1 MVRFHPTTFT
11 AARRVLRSYL
21 ACWLILQFALV
32 SAPLAY
38 AAGPAGLGAR
48 ISILAGDDTSID
60 LRITT
65 GHPAAPEGWLLAA
78 PPTGDVLLEVLSP
91 EVAQAPVTI
100 TGEGWLRDQ
109 RVVRLTLAPGVAVQP
124 EASATVRV
132 HFMGAA
138 DAGSAEASP
147 AEDPW
152 FEGILRNALLNYEQG
167 LRWRQRPTAAPSAPA
182 ALPFYPPQARLRLAA
197 PVAGV
202 YRLAGADLL
211 AAGWPADWLATAGL
225 QLSQNDRAY
234 PLHVA
239 DGGDGNLDPEDYL
252 EFYVS
257 PGASRYAPGRVLWLD
272 WVDPAPAERH
282 LSASQPAAVAATTP
296 VAFPSTLRLEE
307 ARVYRSDLAL
317 RGDPWFWQ
325 RLTVRRD
332 TVVTYRFPFPLNAPY
347 PSDTPAV
354 LSMRLQ
360 PLESP
365 PYQLSVSLNGQL
377 LLDYLWEPTQN
388 TLVTASFSDAILRDG
403 TNELVLTLTH
413 SGPNSAQSL
422 LLDWFELSYQQSYA
436 SSGDQAA
443 FAAPKPGT
451 WQFRIPGFSAADV
464 SVYDVT
470 TADFPRRITDA
481 EVIAEGESYSLR
493 FAAQGDTR
501 TRFVAAAGPATLT
514 PQVQLVE
521 PSDTLAPQDG
531 ADWIALAPAELA
543 AALEPLAERRAAQ
556 GLRARVVDLAEVYN
570 AYGGGQPEPRA
581 IQRFLADAYAS
592 WPGPPPTF
600 VLLAGDGSYDPRNYL
615 GVNRPI
621 GIPPFLATVDPIIGE
636 TAAENSFAAV
646 RGVDPLPDV
655 IVGRIPAD
663 TIDELGAVVTKILA
677 YEDQEPWTA
686 GNWPLRHFF
695 LADNPDGAGD
705 FHLFADA
712 AAAAIPRHHRVDEFY
727 FSLPGYESAA
737 DARAAVV
744 KALNEGLLTLN
755 YVGHGTPDAW
765 GGERLFAPELIPQLT
780 NADHAPPAWSMSSL
794 NGYFIEP
801 ATRSFLEHML
811 LAPNGGVSAYI
822 ASTGVGLVLGN
833 YLMHYGGLWQ
843 TMRRSPPLVGFGF
856 VGGKITLYTQGAA
869 YTQWLVQ
876 TYALFGDPAQ
886 RLYLP
891 QGGIYMPL
899 LLSGRPAPQRLPI
912 ITAGLQPE

>member
-1 MVRFHPTTFT
+1 MFKFHPTTC
-11 AARRVLRSYL
+11 AVARRLLRACL
-21 ACWLILQFALV
+21 ACWLILQVALV
-32 SAPLAY
+32 SAPPAC
-38 AAGPAGLGAR
+38 AAGPAGVGAR
-48 ISILAGDDTSID
+48 ISILAADDASID
-60 LRITT
+60 LRIAT

-91 EVAQAPVTI
+91 EVTQPPIEI
-100 TGEGWLRDQ
+100 TGEGWLRNQ
-109 RVVRLTLAPGVAVQP
+109 RVVRLTLARGVAVQP

-132 HFMGAA
+132 HFLGAA
-138 DAGSAEASP
+138 DAGSTEVSP
-147 AEDPW
+147 ADDPW
-152 FEGILRNALLNYEQG
+152 FEGLLRNALLNYEQG

-182 ALPFYPPQARLRLAA
+182 ALPLYPPQTRLRLAA

-211 AAGWPADWLATAGL
+211 AAGWPAEWLAAAGL
-225 QLSQNDRAY
+225 QLSWNDRSY

-239 DGGDGNLDPEDYL
+239 DGGDGNLDAEDYL

-257 PGASRYAPGRVLWLD
+257 PGASRYALGRVFWLD
-272 WVDPAPAERH
+272 WAGPTPAGRQP
-282 LSASQPAAVAATTP
+282 SVSQPAAVAATTP
-296 VAFPSTLRLEE
+296 VAFPATLRLEE

-317 RGDPWFWQ
+317 SGDPWFWQ

-332 TVVTYRFPFPLNAPY
+332 TAVTYRFSFTLNAPY

-354 LSMRLQ
+354 LSMHLE

-377 LLDYLWEPTQN
+377 LLDYLWDPEQN
-388 TLVTASFSDAILRDG
+388 TVLSATFPDSILSDGA
-403 TNELVLTLTH
+403 NELALTLTH

-443 FAAPKPGT
+443 FAAPKPGA
-451 WQFRIPGFSAADV
+451 WQFHIPGFSAADV

-470 TADFPRRITDA
+470 TADFPRRIAGA
-481 EVIAEGESYSLR
+481 EVVAEGESYSLR

-514 PQVQLVE
+514 PQVQLVA
-521 PSDTLAPQDG
+521 PSDALAPQDG

-543 AALEPLAERRAAQ
+543 PALEPLRQRRAAQ
-556 GLRARVVDLAEVYN
+556 GLRTRVVDLATVYN
-570 AYGGGQPEPRA
+570 VYGGGQPEPSA
-581 IQRFLADAYAS
+581 IQRFLADAYAN

-600 VLLAGDGSYDPRNYL
+600 VLLVGDGSYDPRNYL
-615 GVNRPI
+615 GINRPT
-621 GIPPFLATVDPIIGE
+621 GIPPFLATVDLIIGE
-636 TAAENSFAAV
+636 TANENSFAAV
-646 RGVDPLPDV
+646 RGADPLPDLL
-655 IVGRIPAD
+655 VGRLPVD
-663 TIDELGAVVTKILA
+663 TIEELGAVVAKILA
-677 YEDQEPWTA
+677 YEDQQPWAA
-686 GNWPLRHFF
+686 GNRPLQHFF

-705 FHLFADA
+705 FYLFADA
-712 AAAAIPRHHRVDEFY
+712 AAAAIPPHHNVREFY
-727 FSLPGYESAA
+727 FGLPDYEAAA

-744 KALNEGLLTLN
+744 NALNAGLLTLN

-765 GGERLFAPELIPQLT
+765 GGERLFGPELIPQLT

-801 ATRSFLEHML
+801 ATRSFLERML
-811 LAPNGGVSAYI
+811 LAPNGGISAYV

-843 TMRRSPPLVGFGF
+843 TTRRSPPHIGLSFM
-856 VGGKITLYTQGAA
+856 GGKIALYTQGPA

-891 QGGIYMPL
+891 QGGIYLPL
-899 LLSGRPAPQRLPI
+899 LLSGQPAPQRLPI
-912 ITAGLQPE
+912 VASGLQPE